1 MPTAR
6 QTFVASITRR
16 YPFYSGCGRL
26 ANHRAVQR
34 LAGPSDE
41 IAWAR
46 VHGGYRVAAPL
57 SDHVG
62 RAIFY
67 SGELDR
73 KITWVCS
80 RLVRPGDTVLDIGAN
95 LGLVSFILSSM
106 VGTSGQV
113 HAFEPNPR
121 MQTLIEQAMARNG
134 VRNIQLH
141 RMALGAR
148 DDELTLTVPR
158 ENAGAASLVTTR
170 RATDDTEM
178 VVSVRTLSSVMADL
192 DTDHIRLVKIDVE
205 GFEPEVLAGAADIF
219 ARRPPDSILFELN
232 DSHGPLCDHPTVRAL
247 SDLGYGFFSLPL
259 KLVRMGARR
268 LDPRRVDQ
276 PVRGHDF
283 VAARLGPVYD
293 DIARRL
299 RAG

>member
-1 MPTAR
+1 MPRTEPLVVEPPRGFRMPTAR
-6 QTFVASITRR
+6 QTLVASITRR

-57 SDHVG
+57 ADHVG

-113 HAFEPNPR
+113 H
-121 MQTLIEQAMARNG
+121 
-134 VRNIQLH
+134 
-141 RMALGAR
+141 
-148 DDELTLTVPR
+148 
-158 ENAGAASLVTTR
+158 
-170 RATDDTEM
+170 
-178 VVSVRTLSSVMADL
+178 
-192 DTDHIRLVKIDVE
+192 
-205 GFEPEVLAGAADIF
+205 
-219 ARRPPDSILFELN
+219 
-232 DSHGPLCDHPTVRAL
+232 
-247 SDLGYGFFSLPL
+247 
-259 KLVRMGARR
+259 
-268 LDPRRVDQ
+268 
-276 PVRGHDF
+276 
-283 VAARLGPVYD
+283 
-293 DIARRL
+293 
-299 RAG
+299 